1 MPWQLLTNI
10 PKPQL
15 IAVSSHAPVMPG
27 TLSIDHNVGVQ
38 THVFQL
44 PQTPSSSAYLRA
56 SATSLASPNED
67 GHPSRKRSRR
77 CSYEVCRIRDPNP
90 GLSTGAIAL
99 ETPGALSPAPLV
111 NTRYTLA
118 GGLDTPTTTFTSST
132 EYANSPDIN
141 ARGGRGWQT
150 STRAS
155 SDSYFPQLARER
167 NGRAR
172 LSRPPSNNW
181 GKTICNVFGVAGK
194 AWEFC
199 RANFRGFYAGGGP
212 GYRMRP
218 PDDDES
224 LWHSYNEKDQGLQR
238 WERETSIPGGF
249 PEEDFIPDYLAQD
262 HITPQRPAKR
272 LQTEKGGDLNAS
284 WVMVRGAPMSRD
296 ASPTRIAARKVPT
309 RASPGRRPIS
319 KAGQRPILPASRPSL
334 TSFAGSLAL
343 RSGYPASFAPSRSP
357 IPSPKHESPV
367 STDVQRHA
375 ARLRRREL
383 EDDANLKRF
392 NQQLKAMIK
401 EGKQALGTKVEVED
415 EFDSVVDEGYGE

>member
-1 MPWQLLTNI
+1 MI
-10 PKPQL
+10 
-15 IAVSSHAPVMPG
+15 VSSCQPAMPG
-27 TLSIDHNVGVQ
+27 TFSIDHNVGAQV
-38 THVFQL
+38 HLFQL
-44 PQTPSSSAYLRA
+44 PQTPSSSTYLHA
-56 SATSLASPNED
+56 STNSLASHDED

-77 CSYEVCRIRDPNP
+77 SSYEACRTRDSDL

-99 ETPGALSPAPLV
+99 ETPGALSPAPFV

-132 EYANSPDIN
+132 EYAVSPDVT

-150 STRAS
+150 NTRAN
-155 SDSYFPQLARER
+155 SDSYFPQISRER

-172 LSRPPSNNW
+172 LCRPPSNNW
-181 GKTICNVFGVAGK
+181 GKTIYNVFGVAGK

-218 PDDDES
+218 PDNDES

-249 PEEDFIPDYLAQD
+249 PDKDFIPDYLAQD
-262 HITPQRPAKR
+262 HTTPQRPAKR

-284 WVMVRGAPMSRD
+284 WVMVSGAPVSRD
-296 ASPTRIAARKVPT
+296 ASPTRIAARKVPSK
-309 RASPGRRPIS
+309 ASPGRRPIS

-334 TSFAGSLAL
+334 TSFAGSPAL

-375 ARLRRREL
+375 ARLRKREL

>member
-1 MPWQLLTNI
+1 MKHSRLQFMI
-10 PKPQL
+10 
-15 IAVSSHAPVMPG
+15 VSSCQPAMPG
-27 TLSIDHNVGVQ
+27 TFSIDHNVGAQV
-38 THVFQL
+38 HLFQL
-44 PQTPSSSAYLRA
+44 PQTPSSSTYLHA
-56 SATSLASPNED
+56 STNSLASHDED

-77 CSYEVCRIRDPNP
+77 SSYEACRTRDSDL

-99 ETPGALSPAPLV
+99 ETPGALSPAPFV

-132 EYANSPDIN
+132 EYAVSPDVT

-150 STRAS
+150 NTRAN
-155 SDSYFPQLARER
+155 SDSYFPQISRER

-181 GKTICNVFGVAGK
+181 GKTIYNVFGVAGK

-218 PDDDES
+218 PNDDGS
-224 LWHSYNEKDQGLQR
+224 LWHSYNEKAQGLQR

-249 PEEDFIPDYLAQD
+249 PDEDFIPDYLAQD
-262 HITPQRPAKR
+262 HTTPQRPAKR
-272 LQTEKGGDLNAS
+272 LQRQKGGDLNAS
-284 WVMVRGAPMSRD
+284 WVMVSGAPVSRD
-296 ASPTRIAARKVPT
+296 TSPIRIAARKVPSK
-309 RASPGRRPIS
+309 ASPGRRPIS

-334 TSFAGSLAL
+334 TSFAGSPAL

-375 ARLRRREL
+375 ARLRKREL
-383 EDDANLKRF
+383 EEDANLKRF

-401 EGKQALGTKVEVED
+401 EGKQALGTKIEVED